1 MKREE
6 GLEHIWSSTHE
17 NYRGYAG
24 TGWRTELQSR
34 RTVLVFC
41 GGLGTVLKLLDD
53 LTDEEIAAQAAG
65 AAAPPSTPRG
75 LSGGH
80 RHARH
85 LRATPRPCLARK
97 HRRDPAMKERKR
109 FYREMLGCHERH
121 QELVLTLRL

>member
-1 MKREE
+1 MKAAIIERESRPVRAMNREE

-53 LTDEEIAAQAAG
+53 LTGEEIAGRGVARRCLAWRCSAAQAAL
-65 AAAPPSTPRG
+65 PV
-75 LSGGH
+75 
-80 RHARH
+80 
-85 LRATPRPCLARK
+85 
-97 HRRDPAMKERKR
+97 
-109 FYREMLGCHERH
+109 LGSDADSP
-121 QELVLTLRL
+121 

>member
-24 TGWRTELQSR
+24 DGWRLQGR

-53 LTDEEIAAQAAG
+53 LTVKRSR
-65 AAAPPSTPRG
+65 PSCQCSCATFHASRPERRASPCKTPTGDSASMSSRN
-75 LSGGH
+75 
-80 RHARH
+80 
-85 LRATPRPCLARK
+85 
-97 HRRDPAMKERKR
+97 HRRDPAMREERKR